1 MKAFFLL
8 AMPHIAKA
16 HCWDHHKNAI
26 HQHYYPIC
34 KFLTEITCDWYTPYD
49 MDHMIWYSYFLV
61 RVMNRFVFVFFM
73 NISRWRN
80 LIFIV
85 PVLFMCKKSIRRPYL
100 SWWCPMWSKIQLKY
114 HFTTINHRRW
124 FIFCV
129 GYHMT
134 DSTDRCSVGQVHWV
148 CIPSKY
154 ISEFQQDIC
163 SWKEN

>member
-1 MKAFFLL
+1 MKAFLLL

-34 KFLTEITCDWYTPYD
+34 KFLTEINWWKGVDQIIWIILYTPYH

-114 HFTTINHRRW
+114 HFMTVLYSHRRW
-124 FIFCV
+124 LISSV
-129 GYHMT
+129 GYHIT
-134 DSTDRCSVGQVHWV
+134 DSTDHC
-148 CIPSKY
+148 
-154 ISEFQQDIC
+154 
-163 SWKEN
+163 